1 MRTINYAW
9 LRSSS
14 VRFALGPSIFLSC
27 SNSRRGRC
35 AALLFRSRIW
45 AVSSFRSP
53 AHGGLVQFC
62 RGAYGDAYASFFD
75 PLVRR
80 LRRLYAE
87 LRGFVTVFRT
97 CGVGPSARRRGRHR
111 GRLMWSLAVK
121 MPGHSCSTRDSG
133 FKRRSTTPRGDGTA
147 AGALF
152 SWLMH
157 YGLATVV

>member
-62 RGAYGDAYASFFD
+62 QARTRRLRILFRPACA
-75 PLVRR
+75 R